1 MPLRTPE
8 KKSPLSGEGR
18 EVLSSSAAA
27 ESEGVENFDS
37 SEPVGRRVSLSDM
50 ISHAGEIEMGIYVN
64 HSKTSLAATFIYRP
78 GGEGSEEL
86 TTEGASSTKLRL
98 KTCCVRMFGEISSSK
113 VSSVIESPFL
123 GDAGG

>member
-18 EVLSSSAAA
+18 EVLSSSAA
-27 ESEGVENFDS
+27 ESEGIENFDS

-50 ISHAGEIEMGIYVN
+50 ISHAGGDRNGDLRE
-64 HSKTSLAATFIYRP
+64 SLEDIASSDLHISSR
-78 GGEGSEEL
+78 GGGNEEL
-86 TTEGASSTKLRL
+86 TTEAALSRL
-98 KTCCVRMFGEISSSK
+98 KTCCGRMFGEISSSK

-123 GDAGG
+123 GDAGGGGVE